1 MLYSPKEE
9 AKRSR
14 WKKHWLEQKLLAQSY
29 IKLSD
34 LRKGNVRKQ
43 LRKAV

>member
-1 MLYSPKEE
+1 MLYTPKEQ
-9 AKRSR
+9 AKRTR
-14 WKKHWLEQKLLAQSY
+14 WKKYWLKQKLLAQSY

-34 LRKGNVRKQ
+34 LRKPNVRKQ